1 MEWWNTERL
10 VFKRMLSI
18 LNFIVDTNFTINPTI
33 ALSQNPLFQY
43 SSIPIGAE
51 PLTCNLYSVFFVT
64 EYFLNTIMG
73 CSKKCLKLKVPK
85 MPKFK
90 DGNYLTKG
98 SIPEC

>member
-1 MEWWNTERL
+1 
-10 VFKRMLSI
+10 I
-18 LNFIVDTNFTINPTI
+18 LNFIVDTNFTINPI

-51 PLTCNLYSVFFVT
+51 PLTCFLYSVSFVT
-64 EYFLNTIMG
+64 EFFLNTIMG

-90 DGNYLTKG
+90 DGNWLTKR
-98 SIPEC
+98 SIPESWFILKFSSL